1 MYREITNSSIEEEME
16 QINSEILKLEE
27 ELLLYDPNFHHE
39 DTFAAAS
46 TFDWKNLVLHKFI
59 HGPRPNI
66 TIEMQAE
73 GLLPEEIAT
82 HPEMIRKIIKCT

>member
-1 MYREITNSSIEEEME
+1 ME
-16 QINSEILKLEE
+16 D
-27 ELLLYDPNFHHE
+27 ELLQYDPNFHHE

-66 TIEMQAE
+66 TIAMQAE
-73 GLLPEEIAT
+73 GLLPDEIAS
-82 HPEMIRKIIKCT
+82 HPEMIRKTIKFI

>member
-39 DTFAAAS
+39 DTLLRHQRLIGRTWYFTNS
-46 TFDWKNLVLHKFI
+46 YTVLAQILPLKCKLK
-59 HGPRPNI
+59 GYC
-66 TIEMQAE
+66 QKK
-73 GLLPEEIAT
+73 LLPI
-82 HPEMIRKIIKCT
+82 PK